1 MGVNKNCLFVLYL
14 FILYFVQVRFKKAN
28 MYGRQSLNFVHGEDC
43 YNKEQQ
49 EKEEIHQQGLIE
61 KMMQYEKK
69 FYQTFFT
76 IFKVKTGKKAA
87 IELPQPE
94 EVPEEEFK
102 QTPVA
107 VSTHKQLMKSFMNL
121 FKVKKNKKH
130 LQAEE
135 EFFPEVDE
143 CESFSSCEDSEEI
156 STIEMI
162 KSLDQQMLKYCQA
175 DQKHWN
181 FMKTAMK
188 YSVGVFLFHLVCR
201 IVYEKTIKK
210 SKVSSRDLEAC
221 RKMINIVC
229 KTANKN
235 LLGEYL

>member
-1 MGVNKNCLFVLYL
+1 MG
-14 FILYFVQVRFKKAN
+14 
-28 MYGRQSLNFVHGEDC
+28 
-43 YNKEQQ
+43 KEQ
-49 EKEEIHQQGLIE
+49 EKEEIPQQGLIE
-61 KMMQYEKK
+61 RMMQYEKK

-76 IFKVKTGKKAA
+76 IFKVKTNKKAA
-87 IELPQPE
+87 IEPPI
-94 EVPEEEFK
+94 PEEEPDV
-102 QTPVA
+102 TPVA
-107 VSTHKQLMKSFMNL
+107 VSTHKQMMKSFMNL
-121 FKVKKNKKH
+121 FKVKKKRN

-135 EFFPEVDE
+135 EFFPEVE
-143 CESFSSCEDSEEI
+143 ESESFSSCEDSEEI

-162 KSLDQQMLKYCQA
+162 KSLDHQMLKYCQA

-188 YSVGVFLFHLVCR
+188 YSVGVFLFHLMCR
-201 IVYEKTIKK
+201 VVYEKTIKK